1 MEGAKWPWRFE
12 RWVGQ
17 TRIVRAVI
25 RAGDKS
31 QLWWIPQLPTFM
43 LKRYGTEPETG
54 PKSLAIPEVPAEL
67 RTVPG
72 IKRDPAGE
80 DAAFERGPLPDVG
93 QWFPLHRP
101 LTRKYMWLPRLMAQ
115 PRRTRAQR
123 KFPASGRSELPDRP
137 EPMAKQPVTGQPVT
151 PEELTAAVKKRAA
164 EIGISAVGVAPYDRK
179 YVWEPFLDDCVGD
192 RVVVCILEQNYAA
205 TQTAPSLR
213 AERAALAAYG
223 TLYTMENLLA
233 DYIRGLGYT
242 AREGVGNSLGAAIH
256 FGVEAGLGQLG
267 LNGQL
272 LTPFAGSRCRIV
284 MINTD
289 APLAIDKPVDYGVT
303 ALCDECKVCIR
314 RCPTGAI
321 SAKREYHRGVEREK
335 IKIERCVPMVAQVH
349 GCAICMKVCP
359 VQKYG
364 LPAVLE
370 HYAATHQILGKGSDE
385 LEGYGWP
392 DGRRYGPGSKPRSA
406 VSQEMLEPD
415 GVKLV
420 AKIPWPD

>member
-1 MEGAKWPWRFE
+1 MEDARWPWRFE
-12 RWVGQ
+12 RWIGQ

-25 RAGDKS
+25 RAGDKGE
-31 QLWWIPQLPTFM
+31 LWWIPPLPDFV
-43 LKRYGTEPETG
+43 LRRYGTEPHAG
-54 PKSLAIPEVPAEL
+54 PRSLAIPDVPAEL
-67 RTVPG
+67 LTVPG
-72 IKRDPAGE
+72 IKRDPDGE
-80 DAAFERGPLPDVG
+80 KAAFERGPLPDVG

-123 KFPASGRSELPDRP
+123 RFPPSGRRAAGPPQRM
-137 EPMAKQPVTGQPVT
+137 PMT
-151 PEELTAAVKKRAA
+151 PEALTAVVKKRAA
-164 EIGISAVGVAPYDRK
+164 EIGINAVGVAPYDPK
-179 YVWEPFLDDCVGD
+179 YVWEPFLDKYVGD
-192 RVVVCILEQNYAA
+192 RVVVCVLEQNYEA

-223 TLYTMENLLA
+223 TLYKMENVLA
-233 DYIRGLGYT
+233 DYIRDLGYT

-289 APLAIDKPVDYGVT
+289 APLAVDGPVDYGIT

-321 SAKREYHRGVEREK
+321 SSKRDYHRGVEREK

-349 GCAICMKVCP
+349 GCAVCMKVCP

-370 HYAATHQILGKGSDE
+370 HYSKTHEILGKGSDD

-406 VSQEMLEPD
+406 VSEEMLEPD

>member
-1 MEGAKWPWRFE
+1 VEGARWPWRFE
-12 RWVGQ
+12 RWIGQ
-17 TRIVRAVI
+17 RKIVRAVI
-25 RAGDKS
+25 RAGDKG
-31 QLWWIPQLPTFM
+31 QLWWIPPLPGFI
-43 LKRYGTEPETG
+43 LARYGTEPPRG
-54 PKSLAIPEVPAEL
+54 PRSLAIPAVPAEL
-67 RTVPG
+67 LTVPG
-72 IKRDPAGE
+72 IKRDPE
-80 DAAFERGPLPDVG
+80 REQAAWERGPLPDVG
-93 QWFPLHRP
+93 QWFPQHRP
-101 LTRKYMWLPRLMAQ
+101 MTRKYMWLPRLMAQ

-123 KFPASGRSELPDRP
+123 KFPPSGRRESGPP
-137 EPMAKQPVTGQPVT
+137 PQPASLTS
-151 PEELTAAVKKRAA
+151 EELTALVKKRAG
-164 EIGISAVGVAPYDRK
+164 EIGINAVGVAPYDAK
-179 YVWEPFLDDCVGD
+179 YVWQPFLDKGVGD
-192 RVVVCILEQNYAA
+192 RVIVCILEQNYEA

-223 TLYTMENLLA
+223 TLYKLENILA
-233 DYIRGLGYT
+233 DFIRELGYT

-289 APLAIDKPVDYGVT
+289 APLALDKPVDYGIT

-321 SAKREYHRGVEREK
+321 SSKRDYHRGVEREK

-370 HYAATHQILGKGSDE
+370 HYSETREILGKGSDE
-385 LEGYGWP
+385 LEGYDWP
-392 DGRRYGPGSKPRSA
+392 DGRRYGPGTKPRSA

-415 GVKLV
+415 GVRLA
-420 AKIPWPD
+420 AKVPWPD

>member
-1 MEGAKWPWRFE
+1 VEDARWPWRFE
-12 RWVGQ
+12 RWIGQ

-25 RAGDKS
+25 RAGD
-31 QLWWIPQLPTFM
+31 QGHLWWIPPLPNFV
-43 LKRYGTEPETG
+43 LKRYGTEPRVG
-54 PKSLAIPEVPAEL
+54 PKSLAIPAVPAEL
-67 RTVPG
+67 LTVPG
-72 IKRDPAGE
+72 IKRDPDRE
-80 DAAFERGPLPDVG
+80 EAAFERGPLPDVG

-115 PRRTRAQR
+115 PRRTRAER
-123 KFPASGRSELPDRP
+123 KFPPSGRRDSGTPLPQTP
-137 EPMAKQPVTGQPVT
+137 PMT
-151 PEELTAAVKKRAA
+151 PRELTDLVKKRAA
-164 EIGISAVGVAPYDRK
+164 EIGISAVGVAPYDAK
-179 YVWEPFLDDCVGD
+179 YVWEPFLDKWVGD
-192 RVVVCILEQNYAA
+192 RVVVCVLEQHYEA
-205 TQTAPSLR
+205 TQSAPSLR

-223 TLYTMENLLA
+223 TLYKMENSLA
-233 DYIRGLGYT
+233 DYIRELGYA

-289 APLAIDKPVDYGVT
+289 APLAIDRPVDYGVT
-303 ALCDECKVCIR
+303 ALCDECQVCIR

-321 SAKREYHRGVEREK
+321 SSKREYHRGVEREK

-349 GCAICMKVCP
+349 GCAVCMKVCP

-364 LPAVLE
+364 LPAVLD
-370 HYAATHQILGKGSDE
+370 HYSTTHQILGKGSDD
-385 LEGYGWP
+385 LEGYDWP

-406 VSQEMLEPD
+406 VSLEMLEPD

-420 AKIPWPD
+420 AKVPWPD